1 VLALWRLCRYR
12 IYNAGRCRMA
22 ATVTTMKWLR
32 RSSKNRGPIVSSK
45 SRKPGKS
52 GNLSVPVMLLPVLKL
67 LWNRT
72 LNDEI
77 PPRLAVDRAWTIY
90 LAAHAN
96 VDAADH
102 RRCTLERYLRDRWN
116 AGENDPEEL
125 TCLGLSFLW
134 RLERDNW

>member
-1 VLALWRLCRYR
+1 
-12 IYNAGRCRMA
+12 
-22 ATVTTMKWLR
+22 MKWLR
-32 RSSKNRGPIVSSK
+32 RRSKNRGPFVSSK
-45 SRKPGKS
+45 SSKPGKS
-52 GNLSVPVMLLPVLKL
+52 GNLSVPVTLLPVLKL

-90 LAAHAN
+90 LAAHAD